1 MSKLSKMKSVILSE
15 LQDYKL
21 LLRSVPSEVLT
32 LFCMSVVLMNI
43 LANKEIGLNLS
54 WIALDCGFSVSWLSF
69 LFMDMLAKR
78 FGPKASFKISVFAVV
93 VNLLVCAV
101 FYIVSLIPGNW
112 GEYYTYSMSEI
123 NTALNNTI
131 GGTWYVLLGSTIAFI
146 VSAAVNS
153 VVNGLIAKLI
163 NNRFTFKEYA
173 LRSYISTMLAQFV
186 DNLVFALLVSHVFF
200 GWSMLQVITC
210 SLTGCVIELVCEI
223 VFSPIGYKVCKKW
236 EAEKVGKAYI
246 DFNGGEK

>member
-1 MSKLSKMKSVILSE
+1 MSKLSKMKSVMLSE

-54 WIALDCGFSVSWLSF
+54 WIALDCGFAVSWLSF

-112 GEYYTYSMSEI
+112 GEYYTYNMSEI
-123 NTALNNTI
+123 NIALNNTI
-131 GGTWYVLLGSTIAFI
+131 GGTWYVLLGSTIAFV

-163 NNRFTFKEYA
+163 KNHFTFKEYA

-223 VFSPIGYKVCKKW
+223 IFSPIGYKVCKKW
-236 EAEKVGKAYI
+236 EAEKVGKAYVEVQ
-246 DFNGGEK
+246 GGAR

>member
-1 MSKLSKMKSVILSE
+1 MSKLSKMKSVMLSE

-54 WIALDCGFSVSWLSF
+54 WVALDCGFAVSWLSF

-78 FGPKASFKISVFAVV
+78 FGPKASFKISVFAVI

-112 GEYYTYSMSEI
+112 GEYYTYSMPEI

-131 GGTWYVLLGSTIAFI
+131 GGTWYVLLGSTIAFV

-163 NNRFTFKEYA
+163 KNHFTFKEYA

-210 SLTGCVIELVCEI
+210 SLTGCIIELVCEI

-236 EAEKVGKAYI
+236 EAEKVGKAYVEAQ
-246 DFNGGEK
+246 GGAR